1 MSDPTS
7 TPTDGE
13 QELRPKNFIV
23 LTLNVVPLL
32 ESCTSRRIAQSPN
45 FPFVSDDG
53 EPDFA

>member
-32 ESCTSRRIAQSPN
+32 ESRTSRRTCAKSQL
-45 FPFVSDDG
+45 PFRVG
-53 EPDFA
+53 